1 MPIRIESTR
10 PHKRTKIVATL
21 GPASSNEAVLRRMI
35 LAGLDVV
42 RINFSHGQPEEV
54 TALVA
59 LVRSLSQEMNL
70 PIAIL
75 GDLRGPR
82 IRIGEIEGGSVAL
95 KQGQKLILTPQSIT
109 GNNEKVS
116 ISFSRLAQDVSP
128 GSVILLDDGNIE
140 LKVEQIEGNGDIV
153 CRVIVGSTL
162 SSRRGL
168 NLPGRRI
175 SLPSLTQKDF
185 TDIEFAIR
193 HEFDFLAL
201 SFVQSVD
208 DVRLLK
214 AYLASQE
221 AEIPVIAKIERQ
233 SALNDIENI
242 VKEVYGVMVA
252 RGDLALEMSLP
263 DIPIAQKRIIA
274 ACRRAAI
281 PVITATQMLE
291 SMIHSHK
298 PTRAEA
304 TDVANAILDGTDALM
319 LSGETAIGEY
329 PAETIAMMSA
339 IASRTEAAWLTEE
352 LPGPPELP
360 MPEGIDANVAY
371 ASQVA
376 AQSVGAKVIIIHTTS
391 GSTARRVACHRPKL
405 PILALSSFPASRR
418 RLALTWGVESA
429 LVDPIKNTKHMV
441 LLAFYQALQCGLA
454 KPGDI
459 ISITAGTPYGTAG
472 RTNMLKIE
480 EVPAEVSLE
489 EFKNGEGSEN
499 D

>member
-1 MPIRIESTR
+1 MVRN
-10 PHKRTKIVATL
+10 L
-21 GPASSNEAVLRRMI
+21 G
-35 LAGLDVV
+35 
-42 RINFSHGQPEEV
+42 EELNV
-54 TALVA
+54 
-59 LVRSLSQEMNL
+59 

-82 IRIGEIEGGSVAL
+82 IRIGEIEGGSVVL
-95 KQGQKLILTPQSIT
+95 EQGQKLTLTPQPIT
-109 GNNEKVS
+109 GNKDKVS
-116 ISFSRLAQDVSP
+116 ISFPRLAQDVSP
-128 GSVILLDDGNIE
+128 GNIILLDDGNIE

-185 TDIEFAIR
+185 MDIEFAIQ

-214 AYLASQE
+214 AYLASKE

-252 RGDLALEMSLP
+252 RGDLALEMSLA
-263 DIPIAQKRIIA
+263 DVPIAQKRIIG

-291 SMIHSHK
+291 SMMHSHK

-304 TDVANAILDGTDALM
+304 TDVANAVLDGTDALM
-319 LSGETAIGEY
+319 LSGETAIGKY
-329 PAETIAMMSA
+329 PAETIAIMSA
-339 IASRTEAAWLTEE
+339 IASRTETAWLTGE
-352 LPGPPELP
+352 LPGPQELP
-360 MPEGIDANVAY
+360 LPEGIDANVAY
-371 ASQVA
+371 ASQVVA
-376 AQSVGAKVIIIHTTS
+376 HSVGAKVIIIHTTS
-391 GSTARRVACHRPKL
+391 GSTARRVACHRPKI

-418 RLALTWGVESA
+418 RLALTWGVDST
-429 LVDPIKNTKHMV
+429 LVDQIKNTKHMV
-441 LLAFYQALQCGLA
+441 FLAFHQAMRCGLA
-454 KPGDI
+454 GPGDI
-459 ISITAGTPYGTAG
+459 ICITAGTPYGTAG

-480 EVPAEVSLE
+480 EVPAEVLLD
-489 EFKNGEGSEN
+489 EFKSSEGAEN